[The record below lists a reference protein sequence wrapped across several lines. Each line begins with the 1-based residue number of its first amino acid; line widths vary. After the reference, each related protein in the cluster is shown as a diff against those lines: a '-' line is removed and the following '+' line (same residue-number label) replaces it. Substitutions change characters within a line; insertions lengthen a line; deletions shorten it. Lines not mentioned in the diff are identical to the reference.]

1 MFICLFLDLL
11 IYILVFKLSTKELK
25 SKEQGQEKMGVR
37 EEQRT
42 WSDPL
47 EFSSHHWELP
57 CTL

>member
-42 WSDPL
+42 CSDAL